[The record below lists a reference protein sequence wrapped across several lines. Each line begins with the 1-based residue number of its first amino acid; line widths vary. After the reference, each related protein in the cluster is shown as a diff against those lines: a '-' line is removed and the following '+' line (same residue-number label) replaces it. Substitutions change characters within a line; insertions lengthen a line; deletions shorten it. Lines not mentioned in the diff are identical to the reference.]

1 MFKHRLWLIPTEFTL
16 LELRQWHEEN
26 PEHPL
31 ALMVELGD
39 DPSDLRLRV
48 METAERLEWCAEALS
63 GRLPSLN

>member
-1 MFKHRLWLIPTEFTL
+1 M

-26 PEHPL
+26 PDDRLPL
-31 ALMVELGD
+31 TVELGD
-39 DPSDLRLRV
+39 DLSDLTFRI